1 MKPLLRWRL
10 QLFEQFPHLAKR
22 LESRK
27 RNQLYRQRVS
37 RTGPQAAELEIEGKR
52 YVSFS
57 SNDYLGLAN
66 HPDVLLSFK
75 RAVDRYGFGSGG
87 SHMVTGHCVAH
98 QALEEELAD
107 FMGRD
112 RALLFSTGYMANT
125 GVINAV
131 MEPGGL
137 VLQDE
142 LNHASLLDGGWL
154 CRADSVRYPHADLM
168 ALENTLS
175 ASRATHKLIVSDG
188 VFSMDGVGADL
199 GALSALAKRK
209 TASLMIDDAH
219 GVGAIGAN
227 GRGLID
233 EYPDLTQADV
243 PILVGT
249 LGKAFGS
256 SGAFVCGDES
266 LVDYLIQFARPYV
279 YSTAMPPAIAEAT
292 RTSLKLVR
300 EEAWR
305 RDRLG
310 ELVARF
316 RNAAQAMNLTLTE
329 SNSPVQALILGEAE
343 RALSVSQ
350 QLRALGLY
358 VTAIRP
364 PTVPVGTSRLR
375 ITFTASHTDA
385 HLDSLLQA
393 LERVCVDG

>member
-1 MKPLLRWRL
+1 MKLLPRWRL
-10 QLFEQFPHLAKR
+10 QLIESFPHLTKR
-22 LESRK
+22 LEARK
-27 RNQLYRQRVS
+27 RKQLYRQRVS

-168 ALENTLS
+168 ALERTLS
-175 ASRATHKLIVSDG
+175 ASRATHTLIVSDG

-209 TASLMIDDAH
+209 NASLMIDDAH

-266 LVDYLIQFARPYV
+266 LIDYLTQFARPYV

-316 RNAAQAMNLTLTE
+316 RSAAKAMNLTLTE
-329 SNSPVQALILGEAE
+329 SQS
-343 RALSVSQ
+343 RRSFSV
-350 QLRALGLY
+350 
-358 VTAIRP
+358 
-364 PTVPVGTSRLR
+364 RLN
-375 ITFTASHTDA
+375 A
-385 HLDSLLQA
+385 H
-393 LERVCVDG
+393 

>member
-1 MKPLLRWRL
+1 MRPQQRRHL

-22 LESRK
+22 LETRK
-27 RNQLYRQRVS
+27 RKQLYRQRMV
-37 RTGPQAAELEIEGKR
+37 RTGPQEAELAIEGKR
-52 YVSFS
+52 YISFS

-66 HPDVLLSFK
+66 HPDVLQSLK
-75 RAVDRYGFGSGG
+75 HAVDRYGFGSGG
-87 SHMVTGHCVAH
+87 SHMVTGHCAAH

-154 CRADSVRYPHADLM
+154 CRAHSVRYPHSDM
-168 ALENTLS
+168 MTLEKNLS
-175 ASRATHKLIVSDG
+175 ASHATHTLIVSDG

-209 TASLMIDDAH
+209 NASLMIDDAH
-219 GVGAIGAN
+219 GVGAIGIN

-233 EYPDLTQADV
+233 EFPDLTQADV

-256 SGAFVCGDES
+256 SGAFVCGDVS
-266 LVDYLIQFARPYV
+266 LIDYLTQFARPYV

-292 RTSLKLVR
+292 RTSLRLVR
-300 EEAWR
+300 EDTWR
-305 RDRLG
+305 RDRLA
-310 ELVARF
+310 ELVGRF
-316 RNAAQAMNLTLTE
+316 RSAAGAMNLSLTE
-329 SNSPVQALILGEAE
+329 SRSPVQALILGEPE

-350 QLRALGLY
+350 RLRELGIH

>member
-1 MKPLLRWRL
+1 M
-10 QLFEQFPHLAKR
+10 FEQFPHLAKR
-22 LESRK
+22 LETRK
-27 RNQLYRQRVS
+27 RKQLFRQRMV
-37 RTGPQAAELEIEGKR
+37 RTGPQEVELAIEGKR
-52 YVSFS
+52 YISFS

-66 HPDVLLSFK
+66 HPDVLQSFK
-75 RAVDRYGFGSGG
+75 LAADRYGFGSGG
-87 SHMVTGHCVAH
+87 SHMVTGHCAAH

-112 RALLFSTGYMANT
+112 RALLFSTGYMANI
-125 GVINAV
+125 GAINAV

-154 CRADSVRYPHADLM
+154 CRAHSVRYPHADMLT
-168 ALENTLS
+168 LEQNLS
-175 ASRATHKLIVSDG
+175 DSQATHKLIVSDG

-199 GALSALAKRK
+199 GTLSALAKRK
-209 TASLMIDDAH
+209 NAGLMIDDAH
-219 GVGAIGAN
+219 GIGAIGKN

-233 EYPDLTQADV
+233 EFPDLTQADV

-256 SGAFVCGDES
+256 SGAFVCGGES
-266 LVDYLIQFARPYV
+266 LIDYLIQFARPYV

-292 RTSLKLVR
+292 RTSLRLVR
-300 EEAWR
+300 DETWR
-305 RDRLG
+305 RDRLT
-310 ELVARF
+310 ELVERF
-316 RNAAQAMNLTLTE
+316 RSAAGEMNLTLTE
-329 SNSPVQALILGEAE
+329 SHSPVQALILGDAE
-343 RALSVSQ
+343 RALNVSQ
-350 QLRALGLY
+350 RLRELGIY

-385 HLDSLLQA
+385 HLDSLLLA